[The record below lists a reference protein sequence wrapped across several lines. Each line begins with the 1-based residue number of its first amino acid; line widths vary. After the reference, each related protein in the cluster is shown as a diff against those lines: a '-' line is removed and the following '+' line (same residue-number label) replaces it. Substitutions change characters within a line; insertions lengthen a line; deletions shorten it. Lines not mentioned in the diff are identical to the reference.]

1 MAPRLFH
8 RSLMHATA
16 ARLLRIQP
24 VPASTMPR
32 AVAAGSSGRPMPRAD
47 AAPSVADQL
56 LAMPHRPPNLR
67 MEPFVHGKSR
77 YWKVRTPRLTPG
89 LGKRARHAARPAP
102 RGVTPAQRQGQA
114 LDVFVLSVHT
124 SIAYPPRR
132 AARRA
137 AVAFAP
143 TPPVTSS
150 DEPAS
155 TIDRGARARPVP
167 RPRCAGRQGHAE

>member
-1 MAPRLFH
+1 
-8 RSLMHATA
+8 MHATA

-32 AVAAGSSGRPMPRAD
+32 AVAAGSSSGRPMPRAD

-167 RPRCAGRQGHAE
+167 GARPRWAGRQGRAE